1 MRTGIQF
8 YTLREWD
15 ADIYEK
21 IEAVG
26 ESSFDGA
33 ELSPGDEDPEDVR
46 DALDRAGLELVSTGI
61 GLEEIA
67 ANPSAVADRMDALGT
82 EYVMHGWEPP
92 ERFESRAATEAA
104 ASDLSAAADALADHG
119 KRLLYHNHNHEFV
132 ENGDENAYDVLR
144 EESSDALGFELDLG
158 WAAVAGV
165 DAPALLEDLGERC
178 PIAHFKDLHYG
189 GEPFYDVREADFAE
203 IGEGVLD
210 LERCVDAAG
219 NAGCEWVVYEH
230 DEPEE
235 PGASLRHASGV
246 FADLV

>member
-46 DALDRAGLELVSTGI
+46 DALDRASLELVSTGLP
-61 GLEEIA
+61 GDPLDDPASVEETLHTLG
-67 ANPSAVADRMDALGT
+67 AD
-82 EYVMHGWEPP
+82 YVMHGWEPP
-92 ERFESRAATEAA
+92 ERFESREETEALA
-104 ASDLSAAADALADHG
+104 AELSEVAEALEG
-119 KRLLYHNHNHEFV
+119 MGVRLLYHNHNHEFV
-132 ENGDENAYDVLR
+132 DNGGETAYDVLR
-144 EESSDALGFELDLG
+144 EEASDALGFELDLG

-178 PIAHFKDLHYG
+178 PIAHLKDLHDG
-189 GEPFYDVREADFAE
+189 GEPFYDVREANYAE
-203 IGEGVLD
+203 IGDGVLD
-210 LERCVDAAG
+210 LERCVEAAG

-230 DEPEE
+230 DEPENPE
-235 PGASLRHASGV
+235 ASLHHASEV
-246 FADLV
+246 FGDLV